1 MILKLY
7 GMRTPRTR
15 NSGQGHAGPMA
26 GGLRGSAGGASGFSL
41 EVRQSHRPLEE
52 PINLVRVRVRVRVR
66 VWVRLRLRVRARL
79 LGLA

>member
-1 MILKLY
+1 
-7 GMRTPRTR
+7 
-15 NSGQGHAGPMA
+15 MA

-66 VWVRLRLRVRARL
+66 VWVRVRVRVRARL